1 MDLENNEL
9 VVLTE
14 RQLKR
19 ANFQKKIYKY
29 AGATSFIMILF
40 EFYRIAE
47 SYEIIMTS
55 NALITFQIIRILL
68 KISVLPLNYV
78 FELEPILQQRKGNI
92 IDTSDKFLG
101 SRSMM
106 KNFIIEGTIEWRAL
120 IYVLVGLFCVMS
132 QTYSAFANFGP
143 APKFG
148 HFWRILKISK
158 NDRIEVV
165 GPELSNALYMAVL
178 SGKKM
183 NETDPGSIAL
193 MIAGFSF
200 MKLRWQYPSEFEK
213 IYE

>member
-19 ANFQKKIYKY
+19 ANFRKNIYKY

-106 KNFIIEGTIEWRAL
+106 KNFIIEGTIEWRAS
-120 IYVLVGLFCVMS
+120 IYVLVGLFCVMT
-132 QTYSAFANFGP
+132 QTYSAFTNFGP
-143 APKFG
+143 AS
-148 HFWRILKISK
+148 RSK

-165 GPELSNALYMAVL
+165 GPEFLNALYMAVVL
-178 SGKKM
+178 SGRKM

-200 MKLRWQYPSEFEK
+200 MKLRWKYPSEFEK